1 MIHKHTLKLFIVLIM
16 IFSLVLSHAAVPI
29 TRSFLSN
36 RNKSSI
42 QATLVEEGGSEIGNG
57 GEMFDV
63 EEELVVKER
72 MDMES
77 GDYPGTGA
85 NNRHDPKSPG
95 RD

>member
-1 MIHKHTLKLFIVLIM
+1 MIHKHTLKLVIVLIM
-16 IFSLVLSHAAVPI
+16 IFSLVLSYDAVPT
-29 TRSFLSN
+29 TRSLLSN

-42 QATLVEEGGSEIGNG
+42 QATLVEEGVSEFGNG

-63 EEELVVKER
+63 EEFMVKER
-72 MDMES
+72 MGLES

-85 NNRHDPKSPG
+85 NNRHDPKPPG